1 MALQSFSAA
10 NFRCL
15 ESVEAAFSPSANLI
29 VGPNAAGKT
38 SVLEAIGY
46 LGRGKSFRGT
56 EARRVI
62 RQGCEELVV
71 GGTVTHDERS
81 IRLGVK
87 NGPAGLETSVSGDRD
102 GGAAAL
108 AEILPLQVIDP
119 DVHSL
124 VGGGPDE
131 RRRFLDWVGFH
142 VEPGYLQAWRRYRKA
157 LRQRNACLKA
167 GGRLAELEPW
177 DAELVAAGESLG
189 RLQSVAFARI
199 ADLVGAAAGR
209 LLSHDVTASWR
220 QGWGADE
227 PLAAALAKSRDRDL
241 QMGSSQ
247 VGPHRADIV
256 LRYDERVARKLVS
269 RGQQKLL
276 ASGLVLAGVAAVQDA
291 LGRPLLLLLDDP
303 AAELDS
309 NSLTRLM
316 GEASAL
322 GSQVIATSLTR
333 IDELFAAEPSVFHV
347 EQGQLTGG

>member
-62 RQGCEELVV
+62 RHGCEELVV
-71 GGTVTHDERS
+71 GGTVAHDGRT

-108 AEILPLQVIDP
+108 AENLPLQVIDP

-142 VEPGYLQAWRRYRKA
+142 VEPGYLQAWRRFRKA

-167 GGRLAELEPW
+167 GGRFAELEPW
-177 DAELVAAGESLG
+177 DAELVVAGESLG
-189 RLQSVAFARI
+189 GLQAAAFAKI
-199 ADLVGAAAGR
+199 ADPVGAAAGR
-209 LLSHDVTASWR
+209 LLGHEVTASWR
-220 QGWGADE
+220 QGWAADE
-227 PLAAALAKSRDRDL
+227 ALAAAVGRSRDRDL

-276 ASGLVLAGVAAVQDA
+276 ASSLVLAGVAAVQGA

-316 GEASAL
+316 GEASGL

-347 EQGQLTGG
+347 EQGQLTSG